1 MYLLED
7 YLVRAH
13 RDDLLRAACTRHP
26 ERCAETSRHRIRRSW
41 RAARAG

>member
-13 RDDLLRAACTRHP
+13 RDDLLRAACTRRP
-26 ERCAETSRHRIRRSW
+26 EQCAESRRPGGRRSR
-41 RAARAG
+41 RAA